1 MGNLRLSKHD
11 GRVTGGNGVLDLS
24 GTRDLLH
31 AWGNWSN
38 NNTFTDWYREAPYLA
53 SVAPKPTRNHIS
65 ITDEQAGVID
75 KAIANLLQNHD
86 SQAMA
91 FLVLYYVYG
100 LNKSEIARLATK
112 ADRVK
117 CSEGKVRNAIQ
128 LAEFFLAGVFFHQ
141 GLLKQL
147 SSKAA

>member
-1 MGNLRLSKHD
+1 MGNIRLSKRD
-11 GRVTGGNGVLDLS
+11 GRVNGGNGVLDLS
-24 GTRDLLH
+24 GTKDLLH

-53 SVAPKPTRNHIS
+53 SITPKPSRNHIP
-65 ITDEQAGVID
+65 ITDEQAGIID
-75 KAIANLLQNHD
+75 KAIANLLQNHE
-86 SQAMA
+86 SQAMS

-100 LNKSEIARLATK
+100 LNKCEIARLVTK

-128 LAEFFLAGVFFHQ
+128 LAEFFLAGVFSQQ

-147 SSKAA
+147 SSKAV